1 MIMER
6 YDTTSMAE
14 APRFLDAD
22 AERGFLS
29 TCRGDDD
36 NSYRVYAAGLEA
48 GSVVADL
55 HKRDFVGFF
64 PVRRHEGG
72 ATGNEVIGMQAQ
84 DVLVPFLGKL
94 CVAHV
99 DVNVP

>member
-1 MIMER
+1 MVGHFKLNALLFDMSVELFQVVQAV
-6 YDTTSMAE
+6 YPPGHVVE
-14 APRFLDAD
+14 A
-22 AERGFLS
+22 
-29 TCRGDDD
+29 
-36 NSYRVYAAGLEA
+36 YAAGLDA

-55 HKRDFVGFF
+55 HKRDFVGLF

>member
-6 YDTTSMAE
+6 YDTTAMAE

-36 NSYRVYAAGLEA
+36 NSYRVYADGLEA
-48 GSVVADL
+48 
-55 HKRDFVGFF
+55 
-64 PVRRHEGG
+64 
-72 ATGNEVIGMQAQ
+72 
-84 DVLVPFLGKL
+84 
-94 CVAHV
+94 
-99 DVNVP
+99 